1 MRIYTLTPC
10 LIFISILLLS
20 CSRYTPSPG
29 TTTRTKEM
37 AVPVASGNMETSI
50 LANVNTHRRSLGL
63 SSLQMMDAAN
73 QQAFNHSK
81 NMATDKTAFGHD
93 GFSQR
98 VRTIEQSAGKTTASA
113 ENVAYGSLSAKEVV
127 NVWLN
132 SPPHRKNM
140 EGNYN
145 FIGIGSYKDR
155 RGVIYFTQIFIRK

>member
-1 MRIYTLTPC
+1 
-10 LIFISILLLS
+10 
-20 CSRYTPSPG
+20 
-29 TTTRTKEM
+29 M
-37 AVPVASGNMETSI
+37 AAPVASGNMEISI
-50 LANVNTHRRSLGL
+50 LANVNAHRRSLGL

-73 QQAFNHSK
+73 QQAYNHSK
-81 NMATDKTAFGHD
+81 NMATGKTAFGHD

-155 RGVIYFTQIFIRK
+155 RGVIYFTQIFIRR